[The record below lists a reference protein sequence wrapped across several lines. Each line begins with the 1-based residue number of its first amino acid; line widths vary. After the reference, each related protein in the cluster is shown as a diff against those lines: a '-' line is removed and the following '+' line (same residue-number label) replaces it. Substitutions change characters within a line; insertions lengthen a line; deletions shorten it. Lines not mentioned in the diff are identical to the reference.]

1 MQGRH
6 PLPQQP
12 VRPNRHADRLD
23 RHLNL
28 NGHFARLVRYAR
40 TAHDPDWFAEYAKYE
55 AKALQIRLYRLSFI
69 PGLFQ
74 TPEYARALITGAR
87 MVEDVEATVQDRMKR
102 RDALA
107 RKSPPL
113 VWIILDENVLLRPI
127 GGPEV
132 MREQLALLHEVAL
145 MRTVTV
151 QIVPQSSDYYLG
163 LEGSFNGLT
172 MEAGDLA
179 FVEAPGGGRI
189 VQSAPEV
196 RDFGIRWARIC
207 ASALPWEA
215 SRDLMAQAME
225 RFA

>member
-1 MQGRH
+1 
-6 PLPQQP
+6 
-12 VRPNRHADRLD
+12 
-23 RHLNL
+23 
-28 NGHFARLVRYAR
+28 
-40 TAHDPDWFAEYAKYE
+40 
-55 AKALQIRLYRLSFI
+55 
-69 PGLFQ
+69 
-74 TPEYARALITGAR
+74 